1 MEHVGERFARALAD
15 KDSAGLK
22 ALLRPDVDFR
32 AMTPNRFWESNDVD
46 EIVDETI
53 LGTWFE
59 PGRRIT
65 ELVAFETGSIGSLE
79 RVAYR
84 FEVDRPDGRF
94 TIEQQAYYET
104 DGATIAWMRL
114 MCTGFLPLSSSESTG
129 SSHPAF
135 TEAAPVPVEEAEDP
149 RAHPPLRPYWS
160 VATTAWVRLTKPSPH
175 REPTSHGESTRSQ
188 ASRPTGMPTLRAC
201 LRCPALGRGP

>member
-1 MEHVGERFARALAD
+1 MTDNVGEKFARALAD

-22 ALLRPDVDFR
+22 ALLRADVDFR

-46 EIVDETI
+46 EIVDGTI

-59 PGRRIT
+59 PARRIT
-65 ELVAFETGSIGSLE
+65 KLVAVETGSIGSLE

-84 FEVDRPDGRF
+84 FTVDRPDGQF

-114 MCTGFLPLSSSESTG
+114 MCTGFLPLGSDGPTG
-129 SSHPAF
+129 SSHAPPA
-135 TEAAPVPVEEAEDP
+135 
-149 RAHPPLRPYWS
+149 R
-160 VATTAWVRLTKPSPH
+160 
-175 REPTSHGESTRSQ
+175 
-188 ASRPTGMPTLRAC
+188 
-201 LRCPALGRGP
+201 

>member
-1 MEHVGERFARALAD
+1 MGHMGERFARALAD

-46 EIVDETI
+46 EIVDKTI

-59 PGRRIT
+59 AGGRIT
-65 ELVAFETGSIGSLE
+65 ELVAIETGSIGSLE

-84 FEVDRPDGRF
+84 FAVDRPDGRF

-135 TEAAPVPVEEAEDP
+135 TEAAPMHVDEAEDR
-149 RAHPPLRPYWS
+149 RA
-160 VATTAWVRLTKPSPH
+160 
-175 REPTSHGESTRSQ
+175 Q
-188 ASRPTGMPTLRAC
+188 RPTRPNS
-201 LRCPALGRGP
+201 